1 MATPTSKTYNEGAR
15 CNLLDSILRLVIL
28 EMICMRICVAILGGQ
43 AGLEPKKLDTYK
55 LITISAPVPEASQF
69 YNVFSKVGV
78 AKYD

>member
-1 MATPTSKTYNEGAR
+1 MPPTSKTHSEGAR
-15 CNLLDSILRLVIL
+15 CDLFDGILKFVIL
-28 EMICMRICVAILGGQ
+28 EMIFMRICVAILGGQ